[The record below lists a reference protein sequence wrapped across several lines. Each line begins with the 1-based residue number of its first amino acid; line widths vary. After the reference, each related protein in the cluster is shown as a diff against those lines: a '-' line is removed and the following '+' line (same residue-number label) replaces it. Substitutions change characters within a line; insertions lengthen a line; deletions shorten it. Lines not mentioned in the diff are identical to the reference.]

1 MIGSFSRLRNATLLV
16 LLTLATVQC
25 SGLFKSKT
33 AGELSPQGQ
42 ALFREV
48 AESNLPWTVWD
59 KSVQQRDIYLLE
71 LGSGEDVT
79 VIFGGFHGNER
90 LGAELVFRF
99 AEYLYRE
106 QLPADARVI
115 LVPVVNPDGLVA
127 GTRSNAGRV
136 DVNRNFPTANWQP
149 YDGSRQNYHGPS
161 PASEPETRAVMALL
175 DKYHPRKIVSVHTP
189 LEVVNYDGPGQALAE
204 AMARHNGYP
213 VKADIG
219 YPTPGSFG
227 TYAGVEKQIPVITL
241 ELPRRATFGDIWPA
255 NREALWEAVRF
266 REE

>member
-1 MIGSFSRLRNATLLV
+1 MANALSRLRNTALFI

-48 AESNLPWTVWD
+48 VESDLPWTVWG

-99 AEYLYRE
+99 AGHLYRE
-106 QLPADARVI
+106 ALPADARVI

-127 GTRSNAGRV
+127 GTRTNANRV
-136 DVNRNFPTANWQP
+136 DVNRNFPTANWQA
-149 YDGSRQNYHGPS
+149 DAGARQNNPGPS

-175 DKYHPRKIVSVHTP
+175 AQYRPRKIVSVHTP
-189 LEVVNYDGPGQALAE
+189 LQVVNYDGPAQALAE
-204 AMARHNGYP
+204 AMARHTGYP

-241 ELPRRATFGDIWPA
+241 ELPRRVTFEDVWPA

-266 REE
+266 RGE